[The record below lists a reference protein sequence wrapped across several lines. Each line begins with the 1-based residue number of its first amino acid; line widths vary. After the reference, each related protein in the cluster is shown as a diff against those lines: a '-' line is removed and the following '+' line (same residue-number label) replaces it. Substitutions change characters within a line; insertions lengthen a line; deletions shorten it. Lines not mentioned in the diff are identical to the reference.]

1 MAAEAQRQR
10 RACAA
15 HLCAQGGGVLLP
27 AEAATL
33 PAYEEVVGLPA
44 AAGLPAPAAASPTK
58 PGGAEGGSGEPE
70 GRPYAVQMWGLR
82 KEYAKVGVLG
92 QPGS

>member
-15 HLCAQGGGVLLP
+15 HLRAQGGGVLLP

-44 AAGLPAPAAASPTK
+44 TAGLPAPAAASPTK